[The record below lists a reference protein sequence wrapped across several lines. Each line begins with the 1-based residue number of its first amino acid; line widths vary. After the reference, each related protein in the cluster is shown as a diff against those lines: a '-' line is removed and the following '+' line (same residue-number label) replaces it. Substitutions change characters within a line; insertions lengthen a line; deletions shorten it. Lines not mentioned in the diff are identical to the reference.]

1 MATAY
6 FNLSQPIVYLN
17 GTMQPPFADFIR
29 QVDIA
34 ITAAT
39 LVAVWGSVSGTLA
52 DQTDLQTALDTKIG
66 ATDVTYAN
74 LNANGDVGTG
84 ATQVSQGDHVHA
96 AADIT
101 SGTFADAL
109 VAQSNVTQH
118 QAALSITESQISDL
132 QSYILAA
139 GVTYANL
146 NANGDVGTGAT
157 QVAQGDHVHA
167 AADVTTGTFADA
179 RISATSVTQHVA
191 SIDHDSLLN
200 FTATEHFTVGSIS
213 IPLTQGAN
221 DVTATAAEVNLLDLA
236 ALTAGWVL
244 SADTA
249 STASWKAPVYTP
261 PVVANNAS
269 TLYTMVAGDAN
280 KANRF
285 TGASPAITI
294 PTGTFAVGDELPI
307 RQAGTG
313 TLVLTTTSLTIN
325 GTIPGW
331 AQHVEV
337 RFRYVATDE
346 WDVI

>member
-66 ATDVTYAN
+66 A
-74 LNANGDVGTG
+74 
-84 ATQVSQGDHVHA
+84 
-96 AADIT
+96 AD
-101 SGTFADAL
+101 
-109 VAQSNVTQH
+109 
-118 QAALSITESQISDL
+118 
-132 QSYILAA
+132 
-139 GVTYANL
+139 VTYANL

-280 KANRF
+280 QANRF